1 MSHDPGKTPL
11 SPVALS
17 IRDTARLLTRVGGER
32 ITEEMIQA
40 DLGAGAPAN
49 PDGTLNLI
57 HYAAWLVREMA
68 IDNGSP
74 HGD

>member
-11 SPVALS
+11 SPTAMSV
-17 IRDTARLLTRVGGER
+17 RDTARLLTRVGGEP
-32 ITEEMIQA
+32 ITEAMLQA
-40 DLGAGAPAN
+40 DIEAGAPAN
-49 PDGTLNLI
+49 GDGTLNLI

-74 HGD
+74 HAG

>member
-1 MSHDPGKTPL
+1 MPHDAGKTPL
-11 SPVALS
+11 SPAAMS
-17 IRDTARLLTRVGGER
+17 IRDTARLLSRVGGEP
-32 ITEEMIQA
+32 ISEAMLESDIE
-40 DLGAGAPAN
+40 AGAPAN